1 MDITVKARIIKP
13 LENDLL
19 TPALSKVRLGNF
31 IDSFSN
37 KFTETVKFVDDYR
50 DRQGFYD
57 DGAGRA
63 NDGLDESGYINLPIY
78 GTKNSR

>member
-1 MDITVKARIIKP
+1 MLVVKDKEIDITVKARIIK

-57 DGAGRA
+57 DGRGQMT
-63 NDGLDESGYINLPIY
+63 D
-78 GTKNSR
+78 